1 MTLKELSNSLN
12 IKVTERHLGAVER
25 MDGGMSIALLIELA
39 NFFDV
44 STDYLLKISDT
55 RKKRDSI

>member
-1 MTLKELSNSLN
+1 
-12 IKVTERHLGAVER
+12 

-39 NFFDV
+39 SFFDV

>member
-44 STDYLLKISDT
+44 STD
-55 RKKRDSI
+55 